1 MKHSVPLFQFILCLT
16 AITFLSCKD
25 KSVKGD
31 GNVISQEI
39 PIEIYN
45 EMRVEGA
52 IDIFYEAKPDEAAY
66 LRVEADDN
74 IIPLL
79 DIQAKK
85 NKLTIK
91 VRESINP
98 SRFVIYTNSPSLKYV
113 ENKGAS
119 NVYLV
124 GAVAGDIFKIDQRGV
139 GDFKAD
145 NLVFAKAEFF
155 LRGAGNM
162 QLSGQVIKGKMEIS
176 GNGDIEASGLL
187 VDDLEC
193 HIKGNGNMDIHPVEK
208 LSINIR
214 GNGNIVYEGNP
225 QITKQNIKGAGIVK
239 VK

>member
-1 MKHSVPLFQFILCLT
+1 MKHSVRLFQLLFCFSVMM
-16 AITFLSCKD
+16 FLSCKE

-31 GNVISQEI
+31 GNVVKEEI

-45 EMRVEGA
+45 EIRVEGA
-52 IDIFYEAKPDEAAY
+52 MDIFYEAKPDEAAY

-79 DIQAKK
+79 DIQVSK
-85 NKLTIK
+85 NKLNIK

-119 NVYLV
+119 TVHLV
-124 GAVAGDIFKIDQRGV
+124 GSVAGDAFKIDQRGV

-162 QLSGQVIKGKMEIS
+162 ELGGQIGKAKMEIS
-176 GNGDIEASGLL
+176 GNGDIEAFALAA
-187 VDDLEC
+187 DELEC
-193 HIKGNGNMDIHPVEK
+193 HIKGNGNMNIHPVEK
-208 LSINIR
+208 LSVDIR
-214 GNGNIVYEGNP
+214 GNGNVVYDGNP